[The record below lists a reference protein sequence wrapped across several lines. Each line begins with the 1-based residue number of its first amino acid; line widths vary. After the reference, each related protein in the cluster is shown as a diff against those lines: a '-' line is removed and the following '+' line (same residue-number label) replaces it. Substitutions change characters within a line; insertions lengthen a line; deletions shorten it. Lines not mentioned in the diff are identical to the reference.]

1 MVLHNQLQLL
11 EGAALENVC
20 GDPIKLDG
28 DAAQVRGVF
37 TGVVAGEA
45 ATARVLVVWETSPN
59 GRDWLGAARVELLGV
74 GARVA
79 EVSPERLF
87 GFVRARVELR
97 GGATLVSSKVELLSS
112 AKLVKGRQGKA
123 ERSADTDSSDGH
135 HE

>member
-1 MVLHNQLQLL
+1 MVLLNQLLLL
-11 EGAALENVC
+11 EGAALENAC
-20 GDPIKLDG
+20 GAPIRLDG

-37 TGVVAGEA
+37 TGVVVGEA
-45 ATARVLVVWETSPN
+45 ATARVLIVWETSPN

-74 GARVA
+74 GERVA

-97 GGATLVSSKVELLSS
+97 GGATLVSSKIKLLSS
-112 AKLVKGRQGKA
+112 AKLVKGRQAKD
-123 ERSADTDSSDGH
+123 ERSPDADEH